1 MSVQIRGM
9 AALAESFENLK
20 DASAEAI
27 SKALVEDANTLVNM
41 ATPITPKDTGRLR
54 KSVRIIAP
62 PKTAKKRIIA
72 RIRWGGAKAP
82 YAAWVHE
89 MPDSVN
95 WTTPGTGPKYA
106 ERAANMLAATLPK
119 KVADFLGIGLKKRF
133 PATKSRANVTIT
145 ADLGK

>member
-1 MSVQIRGM
+1 MSVQIKGM
-9 AALAESFENLK
+9 AALAQSFENLK

-27 SKALVEDANTLVNM
+27 SKALVEDADTLLNM

-54 KSVRIIAP
+54 RSARIIAP
-62 PKTAKKRIIA
+62 AKNASKRIVA

-89 MPDSVN
+89 MPENLN

-106 ERAANMLAATLPK
+106 ERAANMLVASLPQ
-119 KVADFLGIGLKKRF
+119 KVADFLSVGLKKRF
-133 PATKSRANVTIT
+133 PATRSRAKVTIT
-145 ADLGK
+145 AQIGK